1 MSRPV
6 LTLGLL
12 ALLGAAP
19 AAASDTTAP
28 EAAILGDPVRGE
40 VAYAGACA
48 ECHRSAARLM
58 ARVPGA
64 DAAARGAWLAA
75 FLADH
80 HAPEPQARA
89 DIIAWLVAR

>member
-1 MSRPV
+1 MSRLV

-12 ALLGAAP
+12 ATMAAAP
-19 AAASDTTAP
+19 VSASDTTAP
-28 EAAILGDPVRGE
+28 EAAILGDPARGE
-40 VAYAGACA
+40 GAYATACA

-64 DAAARGAWLAA
+64 DAAARGAWLEA
-75 FLADH
+75 FLPDH